1 MERLEDLSVAE
12 TGRRLRAGSLTSEGL
27 TRHLLKRIEALEPK
41 LNAFITLTAERALTD
56 ARRADAEL
64 KSGKDRGPFHGVPYG
79 LKDMYDTKGI
89 RTTGHSKLLIDN
101 IPSEDSFAVGKLHE
115 GGGVLLGKLATH
127 EFAIG
132 GPSWDLPW
140 PPSRNPWNTDHFTGG
155 SSSGSAAAVAA
166 RLMRVALG
174 TDTTSSIRG
183 PAALCGDVGL
193 KATYG
198 RVSKRGVLPLSYSLD
213 HAGPLARSVE
223 DAAIALQVI
232 AGYDPEDAASVDLPV
247 PDFRADMDKG
257 VSGLRIGRIR
267 HFDET
272 PAAAPEAL
280 EAITRTENLLR
291 EAGATV
297 EDVTLPDHGLFAL
310 YRAVIAGAEGYAIH
324 EDNLKNRPQDFGAIG
339 YERLMAGAFLT
350 ATDLVQAF
358 RLRRELTAAVNAQFQ
373 RYDVLICGCI
383 LEPAP
388 RFDQYNHRASG
399 VSTRTVPFNV
409 SGHPAMSQPIGL
421 SPGGMPL
428 SLQVVARP
436 FDEVTMIRVG
446 RAIEQLTGWDQVP
459 FPEL

>member
-12 TGRRLRAGSLTSEGL
+12 TGRKLRDGSLTSEGL
-27 TRHLLKRIEALEPK
+27 TKHLLIRIKALEPK
-41 LNAFITLTAERALTD
+41 LHAFITLTEERALTD
-56 ARRADAEL
+56 ARRADTEL

-101 IPSEDSFAVGKLHE
+101 VPTEDSVVVQKLHE
-115 GGGVLLGKLATH
+115 GGGVLLGKLSTH

-166 RLMRVALG
+166 RLMRVAMG

-232 AGYDPEDAASVDLPV
+232 AGYDPEDPASVDQPV
-247 PDFRADMDKG
+247 PDFRADLERG
-257 VSGLRIGRIR
+257 VTGLRIGVITN
-267 HFDET
+267 FQEA
-272 PAAAPEAL
+272 PAAPVAL
-280 EAITRTENLLR
+280 EAIARTVGLLR
-291 EAGATV
+291 DAGATV
-297 EDVTLPDHGLFAL
+297 EDMRLPDYPLFAL
-310 YRAVIAGAEGYAIH
+310 CRAVIAGAEGYAIH
-324 EDNLKNRPQDFGAIG
+324 EDNLRNRPQDFGAIG
-339 YERLMAGAFLT
+339 LERLMAGAFLT

-373 RYDVLICGCI
+373 RYDALLCGCI

-388 RFDQYNHRASG
+388 RFDEYDHRASG
-399 VSTRTVPFNV
+399 ATTRTVPFNV
-409 SGHPAMSQPIGL
+409 SGHPAMSVPIGL

-436 FDEVTMIRVG
+436 FDEAMMIRVG
-446 RAIEQLTGWDQVP
+446 RAVEVLTGWDKVP